1 MKYFELFYLLIPLFL
16 IFVILAL
23 HLYVSK
29 TKRKLNSYFETRK
42 LENNPSTNQVYSN
55 ELRALSLIK
64 NEKTETIKDDAA
76 TMVWEIDKLKKTNY
90 EKSVRGKEM
99 LSKYQVLASN
109 KLYVEINENEK
120 KISQISR
127 NFFDTVGLVLGHI
140 KILRNEITGY
150 KNGLRE
156 LKNEIFK
163 NISEESNPKSSAII
177 LNEFQAIEIKLKEL
191 DDLITSNQI
200 EKAILEFGDIKKD
213 FLELIIF
220 ANNSEELEKFV
231 FIKIPEY
238 FDKIQNLFEQAKKN
252 TSSEFSYM
260 TFDIQMNTLKNDYK
274 SLTGTFGI
282 KNWLNTKEL
291 CNKMLTS
298 FSNLNGEIN
307 REIESYVFMI
317 KYKDSLSKHKKNI
330 AKLYMSIKTEFMK
343 AYQIDKIYFSQLENE
358 IVKLSTYLIE
368 VDLWIDKIAKVEDN
382 SDISFSSKQF
392 KYKTLFYQL
401 KGFYTLYVELIKK
414 IEIFYLEG
422 ESNLLKFERLVILK
436 RTMNLYVKNNYI
448 LLDMEEDKKNI
459 IIETNYQKIINI
471 ILNTPEG
478 KSPNIVNEY
487 QKLLVLLI
495 DYVSTVG
502 LKIEI
507 SKIFKK
513 VVNLLAPKRSSD
525 LKLNENIILSENFYL
540 DGNYQRALDNII
552 GTLDKGVN

>member
-99 LSKYQVLASN
+99 LNKYQVLASN

-140 KILRNEITGY
+140 KVLRNEITGY

>member
-140 KILRNEITGY
+140 KVLRNEITGY